1 MQKRR
6 ENKKR
11 KNDEEKTESE
21 NKKVKTEPAVPESR
35 DEARINGA
43 CVVPYHSVIVL
54 IIRGGSLVEHAVRG
68 AAESEGEGDAPS
80 VEALQS
86 SHYA

>member
-21 NKKVKTEPAVPESR
+21 NKKVKTEPADPESR
-35 DEARINGA
+35 DEARMG
-43 CVVPYHSVIVL
+43 CRCDDKR
-54 IIRGGSLVEHAVRG
+54 RGGSLVEHAVRG